1 MPNVTVDGS
10 KIEDVNVK
18 KVLVKEITDAMEK
31 AYKFPRQAYVV
42 TINEH
47 KPENVG
53 VGGKLIIDM
62 QRKECKNFGDTIL
75 NYASR

>member
-1 MPNVTVDGS
+1 MPNVTIDGS

-31 AYKFPRQAYVV
+31 AYKFPRQSYVV

-62 QRKECKNFGDTIL
+62 QKKD
-75 NYASR
+75 

>member
-1 MPNVTVDGS
+1 MPNVTIDGS

-18 KVLVKEITDAMEK
+18 RVLVEEITDAMEK

-42 TINEH
+42 QINEH
-47 KPENVG
+47 KGENVG

-62 QRKECKNFGDTIL
+62 QKNL
-75 NYASR
+75 KP

>member
-1 MPNVTVDGS
+1 MPNATIDGP

-18 KVLVKEITDAMEK
+18 KVLVKEITNAMEK
-31 AYKFPRQAYVV
+31 AYKFPRQAYVI

-53 VGGKLIIDM
+53 VGGRLVIDM
-62 QRKECKNFGDTIL
+62 LKNEK
-75 NYASR
+75 YEEK